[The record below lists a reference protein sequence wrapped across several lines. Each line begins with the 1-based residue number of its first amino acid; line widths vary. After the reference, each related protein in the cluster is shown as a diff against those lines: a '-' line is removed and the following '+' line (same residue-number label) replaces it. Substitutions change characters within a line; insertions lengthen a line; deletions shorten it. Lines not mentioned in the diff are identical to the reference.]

1 MYRIAK
7 VGFVFV
13 LSLMVGFMA
22 VVQWSLVPAQ
32 NRLPAEGYAILEQGM
47 NNVLKTLTPTLMIT
61 SLIFC
66 VAVVV
71 LAYRRKSK
79 MQLLYVVAGAGL
91 LAMIISTLM
100 INAPINDAV
109 DTWNTAAPPAD
120 WQILR
125 DRWEFGHTLRSYIG
139 LISLLFAQVAV
150 IWDTV

>member
-1 MYRIAK
+1 
-7 VGFVFV
+7 
-13 LSLMVGFMA
+13 MVGFMA

-109 DTWNTAAPPAD
+109 DTWNAAAPPAD